1 MQTEQ
6 LFAKHKPLIVGVW
19 LVVLA
24 AVILVG
30 LLLREYGPGNMG
42 NGFLVGGFI
51 GILLAGFAIWRV
63 SRRPQRATTFERAFT
78 QTGDERESAVLTRA
92 LAVMGLAS
100 FLLTCAAIVAVAF
113 GGPIEVVLGVLL
125 IAELLTGAVAFFVI
139 NRRI

>member
-19 LVVLA
+19 LVLLA
-24 AVILVG
+24 AVVLVG
-30 LLLREYGPGNMG
+30 LLLREHGPGNMG
-42 NGFLVGGFI
+42 NGFLIGGFI

-100 FLLTCAAIVAVAF
+100 FLLTCAAIVAVAL
-113 GGPIEVVLGVLL
+113 GGPVEVVLGVLL
-125 IAELLTGAVAFFVI
+125 GAELLTGAVAFFVI

>member
-19 LVVLA
+19 LVLLA
-24 AVILVG
+24 AVVLVG
-30 LLLREYGPGNMG
+30 LLLRQYGPGNMG

-100 FLLTCAAIVAVAF
+100 FLLTCAAIVAVAL
-113 GGPIEVVLGVLL
+113 GGPVEVVLGVLL
-125 IAELLTGAVAFFVI
+125 GAELLTGAVAFFVI

>member
-19 LVVLA
+19 LVLLA
-24 AVILVG
+24 AVVLVG
-30 LLLREYGPGNMG
+30 LLLRQYGPGNMG

-63 SRRPQRATTFERAFT
+63 RRRPQRATTFERAFT

-100 FLLTCAAIVAVAF
+100 FLLTCAAIVAVAL
-113 GGPIEVVLGVLL
+113 GGPVEVVLGVLL
-125 IAELLTGAVAFFVI
+125 GAELLTGAVAFFVI